1 MAHFVPTTEKNLV
14 EGVARLFWD
23 NIWKLHS
30 LPKSII
36 MDREAQFAA
45 EIMKELN

>member
-1 MAHFVPTTEKNLV
+1 MAHFVLTTEKTSA
-14 EGVARLFWD
+14 EGVVRLFWD

-36 MDREAQFAA
+36 MDRRV
-45 EIMKELN
+45 